1 MGRLEFKAVKLIPKG
16 PFGGIPTADTL
27 FGAMGVA
34 IAKLFGG
41 RAVDEL
47 ADALRAGARIS
58 SAFPFRG
65 DIYYLPKPLSVEVA
79 DLQSLFGDLPERD
92 WYATVKT
99 LKKARYLDLD
109 NFERALRLDP
119 FEGPEDIPVETLDV
133 PRVSLD
139 RVTNDSSL
147 YFWKE
152 TRFGGDSGVYF
163 LYSGDEGTFKDY
175 ILPAI
180 RYLADTGISG
190 KSTWGFGL
198 FDFKVEKLEINSP
211 ESQYRTTLSNALPT
225 KRPILWKLLRK
236 GGWSYGKRKPK
247 VNFIA
252 EGSIVRDDQ
261 GRILTLDLGLSHQ
274 VYVYGL
280 TFPVPVKVPEGL
292 P

>member
-1 MGRLEFKAVKLIPKG
+1 MGQLEFKAVKLIPKG
-16 PFGGIPTADTL
+16 PFGEIPTADTL
-27 FGAMGVA
+27 FGAIGVA

-47 ADALRAGARIS
+47 ADAFGAGARIS

-65 DIYYLPKPLSVEVA
+65 DTYYLPKPLSVEVA

-92 WYATVKT
+92 WYTTVKT
-99 LKKARYLDLD
+99 LKKARYLDLG

-139 RVTNDSSL
+139 RITNDSSL
-147 YFWKE
+147 YFWRE
-152 TRFGGDSGVYF
+152 TRFGDGSGVYF
-163 LYSGDEGTFKDY
+163 LYRGDEGTFKDY
-175 ILPAI
+175 ILPAV

-198 FDFKVEKLEINSP
+198 FDFSVERLVLNVP
-211 ESQYRTTLSNALPT
+211 ESPYAVTLSNAVPSKEPL
-225 KRPILWKLLRK
+225 LWRVMRK
-236 GGWSYGKRKPK
+236 GGWSFGRRKPK

-261 GRILTLDLGLSHQ
+261 GRVLTPNLGLPHQ

-280 TFPVPVKVPEGL
+280 TFPVPAKIPEGL